1 MKKLL
6 FISMLTAGVYAAH
19 AQQGK
24 PLLLYPEGVPNSKT
38 APTGYKEDIDSN
50 RARMVTQPELIPFPA
65 PAGKATGAAVVIC
78 PGGGYGS
85 VVIGREGYTI
95 ARRFQAAGVSAFIV
109 KYRLPDDRIMPD
121 KSKGPLQDAQRAL
134 QLVRQHAAEW
144 GLQPG
149 KTGIIGFSAGGHLA
163 STVGTH
169 FAQPVINNAA
179 QLNLRPDFMILVYPV
194 ISFTSYMHTGS
205 RKALIG
211 ENPDSAHIKLYS
223 NELQV
228 TAQTPPTFLLH
239 AQDDKVVPV
248 QNSLLFY
255 NALVNA
261 GVKAEM
267 HLYQNGGH
275 GFGLY
280 NKTTQDDWFERC
292 LHWMQA
298 NGWIQ

>member
-1 MKKLL
+1 MKKWILL
-6 FISMLTAGVYAAH
+6 CMLTTAGYYAG

-24 PLLLYPEGVPNSKT
+24 PIPLYPEGVPNSIT
-38 APTGYKEDIDSN
+38 APADYVEVSDST
-50 RARMVTQPELIPFPA
+50 RAKMVTTPTLIPFFP
-65 PAGKATGAAVVIC
+65 PKDKATGAAVIVC

-85 VVIGREGYTI
+85 VVIGREGYAI
-95 ARRFQAAGVSAFIV
+95 ARRFNEAGIAAFVV
-109 KYRLPDDRIMPD
+109 KYRLPDSRIMKD
-121 KSKGPLQDAQRAL
+121 RSIGPLQDAQRAL
-134 QLVRQHAAEW
+134 QLVREHAAEW
-144 GLQPG
+144 GLQAD

-169 FAQPVINNAA
+169 FATPVIPNKTQA
-179 QLNLRPDFMILVYPV
+179 NLRPDFMILIYPV
-194 ISFTSYMHTGS
+194 ISFTAHAHAGS

-211 ENPDSAHIKLYS
+211 EAADSQLVRRYS

-228 TAQTPPTFLLH
+228 TAATPPTFLVH

-275 GFGLY
+275 GFDLH
-280 NKTTQDDWFERC
+280 NKTTSDDWFERC

-298 NGWIQ
+298 NGWIK

>member
-1 MKKLL
+1 MKKFLL
-6 FISMLTAGVYAAH
+6 ISMLTTTTYMAQ

-24 PLLLYPEGVPNSKT
+24 PILLYPEGVPNAKP
-38 APTGYKEDIDSN
+38 APAGYQEDLDSN
-50 RARMVTQPELIPFPA
+50 RARMVTRPELIPFPA
-65 PAGKATGAAVVIC
+65 PAGKANGTAVVIY

-85 VVIGREGYTI
+85 VVIGREGYRV
-95 ARRFQAAGVSAFIV
+95 ARRFQQAGISAFVV

-144 GLQPG
+144 GIQPG

-169 FAQPVINNAA
+169 FEHPVIPNPR

-194 ISFTSYMHTGS
+194 ISFTSYMHAGS
-205 RKALIG
+205 RKALLG
-211 ENPDSAHIKLYS
+211 EYPDSALVKLYS
-223 NELQV
+223 NEMQV
-228 TAQTPPTFLLH
+228 TSNTPPTFLLH

-255 NALVNA
+255 NALTNA

-275 GFGLY
+275 GFDLY